1 MNPPAGFVSDLRSY
15 DPMLRVRWAVHSARW
30 FIERQLPR
38 RNPQWLKEMPSPW
51 KSQKGLD
58 LWDGWRE
65 GYVHV
70 LTVERDLLSWNLVA
84 AALHASDAQVRGG
97 MAGLNASLDAAE
109 AAWEAEKDREI
120 ANWQEGAAKEA
131 HDRLAWMQGRRVAVS
146 DTVTTDG
153 AA

>member
-1 MNPPAGFVSDLRSY
+1 
-15 DPMLRVRWAVHSARW
+15 AVHSARW

-84 AALHASDAQVRGG
+84 AALHA
-97 MAGLNASLDAAE
+97 AE
-109 AAWEAEKDREI
+109 AAWEAKQDPEI

-131 HDRLAWMQGRRVAVS
+131 HDRLAWMQGRRVAVPE
-146 DTVTTDG
+146 TVRTD
-153 AA
+153 